1 MFTSERPLNT
11 PQHLRR
17 SLSLPCMHEPLDAAQ
32 QQQDEQDDN
41 DEA

>member
-1 MFTSERPLNT
+1 MFTSERPLNA
-11 PQHLRR
+11 PQHLAGAF
-17 SLSLPCMHEPLDAAQ
+17 SLARMHEPLDAAQ